1 MFARPVE
8 PRGTTGGPRTPWL
21 VLATTWGVVA
31 AFWLAWAAGRLAT
44 LITRRP
50 AAGTGFG
57 ADFATALATGDWNRA
72 FPGVS
77 HVLVAVIDVA
87 LMAGMF
93 GAVWAGWSWWQLQR
107 TDGEDPLPAMAD
119 RHQLAPLGLAAVR
132 ATAKRL
138 RPSLAATATSQIRPC
153 EAGMALGAQLTRG
166 PLGLGRR
173 TGAVL
178 YASLEDVVVA
188 VMAPR
193 SGKTTTLTTPAMLDA
208 PGAVLATSNKP
219 DVWTTTITARE
230 QRSRCWVFDPQA
242 ITYAPQDWWWN
253 PLVLTTTW
261 EDAFRF
267 ADHFI
272 TAIRA
277 DARAGEDFWNL
288 AAHDLLTSFVL
299 AAARD
304 GRTLA
309 HVQAWLSDVGSRE
322 PSRILAAHGFH
333 AAARA
338 LAARQVG
345 APETRDGVYETA
357 RTAASCLSDPRIM
370 AWVTPPPIA
379 LPTMDVAA
387 FPTST
392 DSLYLL
398 SKDGA
403 GSAAPLVAALT
414 DQVLRAAVR
423 SAETRGG
430 RLDPPLLALLDEAA
444 NICKISDLPLLY
456 SHFGSRGILPVTI
469 LQSYPQGVSVWGE
482 HGMAALW
489 SAATIKLVGAGIDD
503 PKLAED
509 LSRLIGEHD
518 VPVGSLTRDSSGH
531 VSWQTST
538 RRQRAMQPALI
549 RALDK
554 GTALLLATGV
564 PVALV
569 RLLPWYTGPNARRIN
584 EDSQRAVD
592 TITSRARNA
601 IDGGRRTTTRERDG
615 AA

>member
-8 PRGTTGGPRTPWL
+8 PRGTAGAPRTPWL
-21 VLATTWGVVA
+21 VLAGAWGVVA

-50 AAGTGFG
+50 AVGPDFG
-57 ADFATALATGDWNRA
+57 PDFATAVATGDWNRA
-72 FPGVS
+72 WPAVP
-77 HVLVAVIDVA
+77 HLLVAVIDVL
-87 LMAGMF
+87 LMAGTF
-93 GAVWAGWSWWQLQR
+93 GAVSAGWSWWQIHR

-119 RHQLAPLGLAAVR
+119 RHQVAPLSLAQVR
-132 ATAKRL
+132 AKAKRL
-138 RPSLAATATSQIRPC
+138 RPSLAATAASLIRPG
-153 EAGMALGAQLTRG
+153 EAGIALGAHLTRG

-173 TGAVL
+173 AGAVM

-193 SGKTTTLTTPAMLDA
+193 SGKTTALTTPAVLA
-208 PGAVLATSNKP
+208 ASGAVLATSNKP
-219 DVWTTTITARE
+219 DVWTTTIAARE
-230 QRSRCWVFDPQA
+230 KRGRCWVFDPQA
-242 ITYAPQDWWWN
+242 ITYASPDWWWN

-267 ADHFI
+267 AGHFI

-309 HVQAWLSDVGSRE
+309 DVQAWLSDVGSRE

-338 LAARQVG
+338 LAGRQAG

-370 AWVTPPPIA
+370 AWVTPPPTP
-379 LPTMDVAA
+379 LPTVDVAA

-392 DSLYLL
+392 DTLYLL

-469 LQSYPQGVSVWGE
+469 LQSYPQGMAVWGA

-503 PKLAED
+503 PRLSED

-518 VPVGSLTRDSSGH
+518 VPVSSLTRDGSGH

-538 RRQRAMQPALI
+538 RRQRVMEPAHI

-564 PVALV
+564 PVALI
-569 RLLPWYTGPNARRIN
+569 RLLPWYVGPDADRIN
-584 EDSQRAVD
+584 EDTQRAVD
-592 TITSRARNA
+592 TITRRARNA
-601 IDGGRRTTTRERDG
+601 ILSGPRVVTTERGGG
-615 AA
+615 A